1 MSHTHFKLAKKAHL
15 HIYSTQAMPKTN
27 PRRKKDPTVRNLLL
41 LRLIPRHP
49 ASISTVQL
57 RDALLQ
63 EDPEFDIS
71 LRSLQR
77 DLDALLSSRFN
88 FNLQCSRD
96 DPDERINKQ
105 RPFLWSYTAHARPGL
120 PLMTS
125 AEALAMRL
133 SEGHLQHLLPP
144 NVLTLLEPH
153 FSEARAVLGHNRSK
167 AHERWAQR
175 VRSLP
180 NGKALL
186 PASVDKDIWEKV
198 AEALLNQKQ
207 IKVEYLSKKKGE
219 VTTMTLHPK
228 GMVSRGPSTY
238 LIASAGSYIEP
249 HHFVLQRFK
258 NIEVLDAASRD
269 DGFDMDS
276 YLPTAAFTPRQ
287 GSGTLQLL
295 AEIHPDIAWILR
307 ETPLSEGQNI
317 TAKSGCNWLHLEAEV
332 PDDEETCWWVL
343 SLGRNIIVRE
353 PESLA
358 SRIKSEATQILSHY

>member
-1 MSHTHFKLAKKAHL
+1 M
-15 HIYSTQAMPKTN
+15 TN
-27 PRRKKDPTVRNLLL
+27 TRRKKDPTIRNLLM

-77 DLDALLSSRFN
+77 DLDGLLNSRFN

-96 DPDERINKQ
+96 DPDESVSKQ
-105 RPFLWSYTAHARPGL
+105 RPFRWSYAAHARPGL

-144 NVLTLLEPH
+144 GVLALLEPH
-153 FSEARAVLGHNRSK
+153 FTEARSILDGKRNDTHR
-167 AHERWAQR
+167 RWADR
-175 VRSLP
+175 VRSIP
-180 NGKALL
+180 NGISLL
-186 PASVDKDIWEKV
+186 PPRVGEGILESI

-207 IKVEYLSKKKGE
+207 LKAEYLSKAKGE
-219 VTTMTLHPK
+219 VTSMILHPK

-238 LIASAGSYIEP
+238 LIASAKSYIKP
-249 HHFVLQRFK
+249 HHFVLHRFQQV
-258 NIEVLDAASRD
+258 EVLDVPSRD
-269 DGFDMDS
+269 DAFDMDS

-287 GSGTLQLL
+287 GTDTVEVF
-295 AEIHPDIAWILR
+295 AAIHPQLAWILQ
-307 ETPLSEGQNI
+307 ETPLSADQKI
-317 TAKSGCNWLHLEAEV
+317 TAIPDCDWLRLRARLQ
-332 PDDEETCWWVL
+332 DNEETLRWLLSVGDQCVITEPSEWRKIIATKCNAQASLQL
-343 SLGRNIIVRE
+343 SLT
-353 PESLA
+353 A
-358 SRIKSEATQILSHY
+358 SRTTACQPHTKMKESIE